1 MRRFEVTLAAPGH
14 NHSEGMHSAE
24 DPLVAILT
32 DMVKSASTWEAHKDQ
47 DIENSHQ
54 DQGLTPV
61 SRHIHCPS
69 LDNQAE
75 QELSES
81 EDEDGHR
88 NQEQ

>member
-24 DPLVAILT
+24 DPLVEILT

-47 DIENSHQ
+47 DTENSHQ

-61 SRHIHCPS
+61 SRQIHCPPVERIA
-69 LDNQAE
+69 D
-75 QELSES
+75 
-81 EDEDGHR
+81 
-88 NQEQ
+88 